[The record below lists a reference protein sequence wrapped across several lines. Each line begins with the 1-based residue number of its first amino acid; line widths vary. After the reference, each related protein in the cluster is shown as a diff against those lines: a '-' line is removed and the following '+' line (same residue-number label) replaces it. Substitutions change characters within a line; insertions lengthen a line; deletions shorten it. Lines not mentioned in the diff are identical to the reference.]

1 MITHS
6 VFFKLKFP
14 KGSKEETTFLTAA
27 AKLSTLPGVINFATL
42 KQTSTKNDFDYG
54 LTMEFENQEDYGAY
68 NIHSE
73 HVRFVDTYWEAYVE
87 KFMEIDHEV
96 IG

>member
-14 KGSKEETTFLTAA
+14 KGSSEESTFLTAA
-27 AKLSTLPGVINFATL
+27 AKLSTLPAVKNFATL

-54 LTMEFENQEDYGAY
+54 LTMEFENQEDYDGY
-68 NIHSE
+68 NIHPE
-73 HVRFVDTYWEAYVE
+73 HIGFVNTYWEAYVE
-87 KFMEIDHEV
+87 EFMEIDYEV

>member
-14 KGSKEETTFLTAA
+14 KGSSEETRFLTAA
-27 AKLSTLPGVINFATL
+27 LKLSALPAVKNFASL
-42 KQTSTKNDFDYG
+42 KQTSSKNDFDYG
-54 LTMEFENQEDYGAY
+54 LTMEFENQEDYDAY

-73 HVRFVDTYWEAYVE
+73 HVNFVNTYWEAYVE
-87 KFMEIDHEV
+87 KFLEIDYEV